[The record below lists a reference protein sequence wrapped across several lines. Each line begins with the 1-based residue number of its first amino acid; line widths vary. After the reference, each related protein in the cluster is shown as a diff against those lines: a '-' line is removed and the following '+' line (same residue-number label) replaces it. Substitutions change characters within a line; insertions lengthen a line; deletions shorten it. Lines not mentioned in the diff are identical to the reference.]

1 MKSSKGKTRT
11 IGSGWII
18 SDTPYFGIRNADFGF
33 SNIYSAFRNRQSAI
47 GMHLLIDG
55 YNLLHVAHSL
65 TRLNSTQLR
74 QERDRLI
81 DQLSAYQKLKPSA
94 MTLVFDGWLGGWT
107 TEQREIKRG
116 IEIIYSKLGEK
127 ADEVI
132 KRLARE
138 KGSAAIVITSD
149 RDISK
154 FAERMGAAVIPS
166 EQFQEKLEHAS
177 GRLEEGLEEEEEEE
191 KGVKKKGLAR
201 RLSKKEK
208 RTRAAL
214 KKL

>member
-1 MKSSKGKTRT
+1 
-11 IGSGWII
+11 
-18 SDTPYFGIRNADFGF
+18 
-33 SNIYSAFRNRQSAI
+33 
-47 GMHLLIDG
+47 MHLLIDG

-65 TRLNSTQLR
+65 TRLNSAQLR

-81 DQLSAYQKLKPSA
+81 DQLSGYQKLKPSA

-116 IEIIYSKLGEK
+116 IEVIYSRLGEK

-132 KRLARE
+132 KRLVRE
-138 KGSAAIVITSD
+138 EGSAAIVITSD

-177 GRLEEGLEEEEEEE
+177 GRFEEGLEEEEEEE
-191 KGVKKKGLAR
+191 KGIKKKGLAR

>member
-1 MKSSKGKTRT
+1 
-11 IGSGWII
+11 
-18 SDTPYFGIRNADFGF
+18 
-33 SNIYSAFRNRQSAI
+33 
-47 GMHLLIDG
+47 MHLLIDG
-55 YNLLHVAHSL
+55 YNLLHIAHSL

-107 TEQREIKRG
+107 TEQREIRRG
-116 IEIIYSKLGEK
+116 IEVIYSRLGEK

-132 KRLARE
+132 KRLIRE
-138 KGSAAIVITSD
+138 KGSGAVVITSD
-149 RDISK
+149 RDISR
-154 FAERMGAAVIPS
+154 FAERMNAAVIPS
-166 EQFQEKLEHAS
+166 EQFQEKLEFAS
-177 GRLEEGLEEEEEEE
+177 DRLEEGLEEEEEER
-191 KGVKKKGLAR
+191 KGVRKKGLAR
-201 RLSKKEK
+201 RLSRKEK